1 MNTTFRD
8 FANSILTVLKQKYDD
23 SKVTMPQV
31 LHWTS
36 MVANRIIY
44 QDVKK
49 SLTNRYLNI
58 YEATILADSK
68 GRKYIELPSAI
79 VDIDNDNGIAF
90 INYCDVSQ
98 CEDPIQFQRAQA
110 QELKSGI
117 LSYSPYTKPSIE
129 NPYFYRV
136 GNKIFFKGI
145 ECVDIDCVEI
155 GLRTLVDGASPCEL
169 DKELPFE
176 MQHESVLYYEVLNL
190 CKFAILVGEERNN
203 DGASLG
209 TQMRATDALQ
219 KPKATNYNIA
229 SQLTNEEQQ

>member
-8 FANSILTVLKQKYDD
+8 FGNSILTVLKQKYDD

-58 YEATILADSK
+58 YEATILADAK
-68 GRKYIELPSAI
+68 GRKYIELPALI

-98 CEDPIQFQRAQA
+98 CDDALPIQRVQA
-110 QELKSGI
+110 QEVKSGI
-117 LSYSPYTKPSIE
+117 LSYSPYTKASLE
-129 NPYFYRV
+129 NAYFYRV
-136 GNKIFFKGI
+136 GNKIFFKGL
-145 ECVDIDCVEI
+145 ECVDVGCVEI
-155 GLRTLVDGASPCEL
+155 GLRTLIDGASVCEL

-176 MQHESVLYYEVLNL
+176 MQLESVLYYEVLNL
-190 CKFAILVGEERNN
+190 CKFAILVGEERYN
-203 DGASLG
+203 DGSSTG
-209 TQMRATDALQ
+209 NQMRATDALQ